1 MEIVEEHYMTNFLLG
16 KGENLI
22 EDINVPGG
30 GGPKSRPYTIGE
42 AKNRVSRMLEQSCGD
57 LRKLP
62 DSAFPRD
69 EAVVSLVLHPEY
81 VAKSYFPSA
90 LLKQAS
96 LEYVGCVPNEIKPD
110 KRSKDRTPTKSET
123 TELFVKGERE
133 DWYSWSNEIADWDEN
148 RTYTK
153 ELISLERI
161 YLRTANEKIHS
172 LFDQSSHANLEV
184 ILHASELQA
193 RDYVLV
199 EFKKYLEENEVE
211 FEITHSFF
219 VQQLTFLVLKTS
231 EESVQTIASFSLVR
245 VLRRLPGLRS
255 IRPIPYLR
263 AVQDTDQTVTLP
275 KPGCVSEAVSVA
287 ILDAGLP
294 DEHPMDPWVEYADE
308 VGGVT
313 IPLPDD
319 LQHGLAVTSAT
330 LFGHVD
336 PDVELHQP
344 YTNVKHFR
352 VLDSTDN
359 DAGLAIPRVLSR
371 IRNVLTRNEFDF
383 VNLSL
388 GPDEPI
394 VDGDISVWTAVID
407 DCLSRNGSLM
417 TVAVGNN
424 GESDAALGLNRI
436 QVPSDCINVLG
447 IGACNSKSVLWSPAP
462 YSAVGPG
469 RRPGWVKPDLVAFGG
484 SIAEPFLYLGAGSD
498 TSLRQAQGTSFA
510 APGVLRLASALRAHF
525 PDLSNL
531 AIAALLINTATP
543 HSDATRTEVGWG
555 RVRDDL
561 YEIAVCRDGEI
572 RVLYEGEVSPTR
584 WIRAPIPVPPEVESG
599 MVTIVATLY
608 FKSEVDV
615 NSPSNYTASGIE
627 IVFRPHDLK
636 FSTKGNPQHPSSAP
650 FFGNPNASQTELNLR
665 RDAFKWENCMHSSR
679 NKRASSLR
687 NPCFDIHH
695 LTRSEGQPITTR
707 ENLRFALVV
716 SITASRTRNLY
727 DYVVQRY
734 QGVLEPLTPIIELPI
749 ELSA

>member
-1 MEIVEEHYMTNFLLG
+1 MTNFLLG

-22 EDINVPGG
+22 EEISVPSGG
-30 GGPKSRPYTIGE
+30 DSKSEPYTVSE
-42 AKNRVSRMLEQSCGD
+42 ARIRVADMLKKSCTD

-69 EAVVSLVLHPEY
+69 EAVISLVLHPEY

-90 LLKQAS
+90 LLRHAS
-96 LEYVGCVPNEIKPD
+96 LVYVGCVPSVISPQKL
-110 KRSKDRTPTKSET
+110 SKERTPNESET

-133 DWYSWSNEIADWDEN
+133 VLYSWSNAIVDWGESQ
-148 RTYTK
+148 TYTK
-153 ELISLERI
+153 ELISLEKL
-161 YLRTANEKIHS
+161 YLRSANEKIHGS
-172 LFDQSSHANLEV
+172 LDQSRRPILEV
-184 ILHASELQA
+184 ILHANELQA
-193 RDYVLV
+193 HDYVLA
-199 EFKKYLEENEVE
+199 EFKSYLEENEVE
-211 FEITHSFF
+211 FTITHSFF
-219 VQQLTFLVLKTS
+219 VQQLTFLVLKTV
-231 EESVQTIASFSLVR
+231 EDSVQTIANFALVR
-245 VLRRLPGLRS
+245 VLRRLAGLRS
-255 IRPIPYLR
+255 IRPMPVLR
-263 AVQDTDQTVTLP
+263 ANQDIDHVVTLP
-275 KPGCVSEAVSVA
+275 EHSCVSKAVSVA

-294 DEHPMDPWVEYADE
+294 NEHPMEPWVDYVDE
-308 VGGVT
+308 VGGGT
-313 IPLPDD
+313 IPHPDD

-336 PDVELHQP
+336 PDDGLHQP
-344 YTNVKHFR
+344 FTNVRHFR
-352 VLDSTDN
+352 VFDRTD
-359 DAGLAIPRVLSR
+359 DDEGLTLPRVLSR
-371 IRNVLTRNEFDF
+371 IRDVLTRNEFDF

-394 VDGDISVWTAVID
+394 VDDDINVWTAVID

-424 GESDAALGLNRI
+424 GESDAVLGLNRI
-436 QVPSDCINVLG
+436 QVPSDCVNALG
-447 IGACNSKSVLWSPAP
+447 IGACNSNTLMWSPAP

-469 RRPGWVKPDLVAFGG
+469 RRPGWVKPELIAFGG

-498 TSLRQAQGTSFA
+498 ASLHQIQGTSFA
-510 APGVLRLASALRAHF
+510 APGVLRIASALRAHF

-555 RVRDDL
+555 RVCDDL
-561 YEIAVCRDGEI
+561 NEIVVCRDGEI

-584 WIRAPIPVPPEVESG
+584 WIRAPIPVPSEVESG
-599 MVTIVATLY
+599 MVRIGGTLY

-615 NSPSNYTASGIE
+615 NSPSNYTGSGIE
-627 IVFRPHDLK
+627 IVFRPHDQK
-636 FSTKGNPQHPSSAP
+636 FPPEGNSQHPSSAS
-650 FFGNPNASQTELNLR
+650 FFGNPGGSQTELSLR
-665 RDAFKWENCMHSSR
+665 KDAFKWENCMHSSK

-695 LTRSEGQPITTR
+695 LTRSEGQPITAR

-727 DYVVQRY
+727 DLVVQRY
-734 QGVLEPLTPIIELPI
+734 RGVLEPLTPIVELPI
-749 ELSA
+749 ELKT